1 MNLELILSNEFE
13 NILLILLIRK
23 NVNPNKADKINKR
36 LIKLIDVLLLRKS
49 IVIKGNKNEKIKIKG
64 LTNDLILNTAFHLEE
79 DEFIALGNEKLQI
92 INLND
97 FSIETYETSNEGFN
111 SILDGN
117 IDNLKIIK
125 RQNLT
130 SKELWISLNN
140 GISILNLDTKEFN
153 NFKFNPRSKNKF
165 PQGFSSAIISNK
177 NEVWLTNSST
187 GLYKYDE
194 NNLDEINHYIFDIND
209 KKSITSSSLTCTS
222 LI

>member
-1 MNLELILSNEFE
+1 MYEYESLV
-13 NILLILLIRK
+13 K
-23 NVNPNKADKINKR
+23 
-36 LIKLIDVLLLRKS
+36 
-49 IVIKGNKNEKIKIKG
+49 KIKIKG

-79 DEFIALGNEKLQI
+79 DEFIALGIEKLQI

-140 GISILNLDTKEFN
+140 GISILNLNTKEFN

-177 NEVWLTNSST
+177 NEVWLTKF
-187 GLYKYDE
+187 YW
-194 NNLDEINHYIFDIND
+194 IIQIR
-209 KKSITSSSLTCTS
+209 
-222 LI
+222 

>member
-1 MNLELILSNEFE
+1 MKLDK
-13 NILLILLIRK
+13 ILL
-23 NVNPNKADKINKR
+23 
-36 LIKLIDVLLLRKS
+36 LLLQKM
-49 IVIKGNKNEKIKIKG
+49 IIIKRYYYQMEIYYCTNESLVKKIKIKG

-79 DEFIALGNEKLQI
+79 DEFITLGNEKLQI

-140 GISILNLDTKEFN
+140 GISILNLDTKFN
-153 NFKFNPRSKNKF
+153 NFKFNRSKNKF
-165 PQGFSSAIISNK
+165 PKGFHLLLFQTK
-177 NEVWLTNSST
+177 MKF
-187 GLYKYDE
+187 G
-194 NNLDEINHYIFDIND
+194 
-209 KKSITSSSLTCTS
+209 
-222 LI
+222 